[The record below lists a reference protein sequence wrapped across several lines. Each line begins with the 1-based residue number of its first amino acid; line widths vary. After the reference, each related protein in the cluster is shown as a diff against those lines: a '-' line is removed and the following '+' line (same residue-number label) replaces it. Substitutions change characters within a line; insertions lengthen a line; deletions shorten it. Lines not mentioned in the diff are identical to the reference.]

1 MNNDVA
7 PETPDFG
14 PEQDSDDYIPPEPDL
29 TEADL
34 DSEDDLEA
42 VEVPDAEDDD

>member
-1 MNNDVA
+1 MYNDVA

-14 PEQDSDDYIPPEPDL
+14 PEHVPPEPDL

-34 DSEDDLEA
+34 DSEDELE
-42 VEVPDAEDDD
+42 EIDVPVVGEDNE